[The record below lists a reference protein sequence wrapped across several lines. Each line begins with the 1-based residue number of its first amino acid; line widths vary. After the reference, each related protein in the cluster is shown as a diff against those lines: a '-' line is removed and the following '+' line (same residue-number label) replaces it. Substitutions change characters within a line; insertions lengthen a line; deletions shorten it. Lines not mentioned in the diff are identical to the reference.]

1 MEEYKVETIK
11 EGIEELSDQLPWTKL
26 HIKLGNEARS
36 VYVEKKNFL
45 DVLLDEAAENEIDID
60 TDIEDNYQ
68 QMFKEVANAYWLSR
82 MMKEIRP
89 DLQEENEDMEQ
100 VYTAALEV
108 VSEEGYNPLYSK
120 EEFYSKHLKDIK
132 KDIYK
137 GDISEKHE
145 IENVF
150 TDNYQ
155 FGLEIKSYIE
165 EKLQE
170 I

>member
-1 MEEYKVETIK
+1 MEDYKIATIK
-11 EGIEELSDQLPWTKL
+11 EGIAELSDQLPWTKL

-45 DVLLDEAAENEIDID
+45 DALLAEAEENGIEVD

-68 QMFKEVANAYWLSR
+68 LMFEEIANAYWLSN
-82 MMKEIRP
+82 MMNDIRP
-89 DLQEENEDMEQ
+89 DLSEQDEDIEG

-120 EEFYSKHLKDIK
+120 EEFYNKHLNDIK

-137 GDISEKHE
+137 GDLSEKHE

-155 FGLEIKSYIE
+155 FGLDIKKYIE
-165 EKLQE
+165 AKLE
-170 I
+170 EL